1 MIPKDSIVVHMVQ
14 EFYASLW
21 DQESRKAKRRSWET

>member
-1 MIPKDSIVVHMVQ
+1 MIPKDSAVVPVVQ

-21 DQESRKAKRRSWET
+21 DQESRKVEGRT